1 MRDPR
6 MSRSRSPRPLLLLI
20 LLIVLLA
27 PANPLQCQAPD
38 LQSAAPPLPNGQ
50 TQEQR
55 GKQLLDEM
63 VAALGGQAWL
73 GRQIVFSQGRS
84 AAFFRGQPTMAITE
98 FVDWRQLPD
107 AAHPLGAERI
117 EFLTDKGMIKP
128 GKKRDVAQVW
138 TADQGYE
145 ITYKGKTTL
154 PKEQVD
160 DFLRRRAH
168 SIEEV
173 VRTWIKAPGV
183 MIVSEGT
190 TMVVRRQADR
200 ITVLSANNDAVTID
214 LDVNTHLPLART
226 FEWRNAQFQD
236 HDEDREDYDDYHVI
250 DGLPTP
256 LTLTRYR
263 NGDMSSQRF
272 LTKVDYHPTNMPP
285 DTFNPEAPLTKK

>member
-1 MRDPR
+1 
-6 MSRSRSPRPLLLLI
+6 MSRSKSARIFLLPPLLLALF
-20 LLIVLLA
+20 A
-27 PANPLQCQAPD
+27 PASSIRAQAPD

-55 GKQLLDEM
+55 GKQLLDQM

-73 GRQIVFSQGRS
+73 DRGIVFSQGRS
-84 AAFFRGQPTMAITE
+84 AAFFRGQPTLSVIE

-107 AAHPLGAERI
+107 VTHPKGAERI
-117 EFLTDKGMIKP
+117 EFLSDRGMIRP

-154 PKEQVD
+154 PKEQVE

-183 MIVSEGT
+183 MVVSEGT
-190 TMVVRRQADR
+190 TVVVRRQADR
-200 ITVLSANNDAVTID
+200 VTILSANNDAVTID

-226 FEWRNAQFQD
+226 FQWRNAQFQD

-263 NGDMSSQRF
+263 NGDMTSQRF
-272 LTKVDYHPTNMPP
+272 LVKVDYHPTNMPP